1 MWFHQTE
8 AVFRRDRISNQQT
21 MYDYVVTSL
30 RDIIQTTHPHPED
43 AYDRIKNRLVTD
55 FAPPKWER
63 IERIL
68 DHPDLGDRSA
78 MMTTMQSQ
86 LPSGGVPGLLVQ
98 AVFMGRLP
106 TEIKRLLCAKDFQ
119 SPHVPWSNMP
129 TDFGT
134 AVLPNLSSP

>member
-55 FAPPKWER
+55 FAPSKWER

-68 DHPDLGDRSA
+68 DHPDLGDRRPSA
-78 MMTTMQSQ
+78 MMAAMLSQ
-86 LPSGGVPGLLVQ
+86 LPSGEVNLTDIFFL
-98 AVFMGRLP
+98 A
-106 TEIKRLLCAKDFQ
+106 
-119 SPHVPWSNMP
+119 SPAPF
-129 TDFGT
+129 DR
-134 AVLPNLSSP
+134 